1 MAEKIQL
8 EVEVKGGES
17 VASASNK
24 VKSLKQQLKEM
35 KAELASGN
43 LGAKEFAA
51 LSQKAGELQ
60 DRIGDVNNQVKNLAS
75 DTKRLDGFI
84 NVAQGIAGGFAA
96 AQGAI
101 ALFGSENED
110 LQKTLVKVQGA
121 VALLSGVQAVANVLQ
136 KDSAAMTLLNTTR
149 LNILTAAQA
158 RYTAVVGTTTGALKA
173 LRIVGATLGIGLIVA
188 AIAILISKFKDIKE
202 AVGKFL
208 PSLSAIANG
217 FKAAWNAVTD
227 FIGVTSDATREVDR
241 LREANKKNFQQQE
254 NEIELMKAKGATIS
268 QLYLAERKLMMDKIA
283 DIDLTLKAGKKLSKE
298 EIEARAEAV
307 QSIKVLDATY
317 TKERR
322 AELSK
327 QTEDQKKA
335 NDEARRKRIEANN
348 KRQQDEKN
356 AIANEL
362 KIAEEREDILGTL
375 TLDRQRYYLQKK
387 LENGLISQAEFTNAM
402 LKSAKEEQTLEMEA
416 NDKAFSDLFAQL
428 ESEMEAEFEAE
439 QAQTQ
444 RLKEENDKRVENERQ
459 AYEQRFALASSGLQA
474 LGDLTTAFA
483 GKSEQSQ
490 RRAFDIN
497 KALNISTTLIDTYMS
512 AQKAYASQLSIPTP
526 DAPIRANVAAGVAV
540 ASGLAR
546 VAAITKT
553 QFGGGGGNYNS
564 GNTTMSNQP
573 NIQGYTT
580 NNIPNQQRGG
590 SGNMRV
596 YVTETDIRNSSRKVD
611 GIYSQATVE

>member
-24 VKSLKQQLKEM
+24 VKSLRTQLKEM
-35 KAELASGN
+35 KAQLASGS
-43 LGAKEFAA
+43 LDAGQFHKV
-51 LSQKAGELQ
+51 SQEAGELE
-60 DRIGDVNNQVKNLAS
+60 DKIGDINKMVKNLGS
-75 DTKRLDGFI
+75 DTRRLDGFI
-84 NVAQGIAGGFAA
+84 DVAQGIAGGFAA

-110 LQKTLVKVQGA
+110 LQKSLVKVQSA
-121 VALLSGVQAVANVLQ
+121 VALLSGVQAIANVLQ
-136 KDSAAMTLLNTTR
+136 KESAAMTLLNTTR
-149 LNILTAAQA
+149 TNILAAAQA

-173 LRIVGATLGIGLIVA
+173 LRIVGATLGIGLIITL
-188 AIAILISKFKDIKE
+188 IAVLASKFDSIKKTVE
-202 AVGKFL
+202 KFIPSLATVGKF
-208 PSLSAIANG
+208 
-217 FKAAWNAVTD
+217 FKMVWQNITD
-227 FIGVTSDATREVDR
+227 FVGATSDATREVDR
-241 LREANKKNFQQQE
+241 LREANQKSMKQQE

-268 QLYLAERKLMMDKIA
+268 QIYLAERKLMMDKIA
-283 DIDLTLKAGKKLSKE
+283 DIDLTLKAGKKLSDE
-298 EIEARAEAV
+298 EIKNRAEAV
-307 QSIKVLDATY
+307 QAVKVLDATY
-317 TKERR
+317 TKDRR

-327 QTEDQKKA
+327 QSEDQKKA
-335 NDEARRKRIEANN
+335 SEEARKRRIEAN
-348 KRQQDEKN
+348 KQRLQDERN

-387 LENGLISQAEFTNAM
+387 LENGLMSQAEFTNAM
-402 LKSAKEEQTLEMEA
+402 LKTAKEEQTLEKEA
-416 NDKAFSDLFAQL
+416 NDKAFSELFAQL

-444 RLKEENDKRVENERQ
+444 RLKEENDKRIENERQ
-459 AYEQRFALASSGLQA
+459 AYEQRYALASSGLQA